1 MSKTDLIPVTHRS
14 KEEAKEIS
22 RKGGINSGI
31 SRREKRRAREVVQI
45 LLDEKVKDAE
55 GKTTTR
61 RELILRGLVS
71 GAEGDLAKAKYLF
84 ELAGEAPTQE
94 SVSVNVPA
102 LHQITLVIDD
112 KNGRG

>member
-1 MSKTDLIPVTHRS
+1 MSKLDLIPVTHRS

-31 SRREKRRAREVVQI
+31 SRREKKRAKEVVQI
-45 LLDEKVKDAE
+45 LLDEKVKDE
-55 GKTTTR
+55 DGKTVTR

-112 KNGRG
+112 KHGGK